1 MTGNILSIG
10 NGEII
15 LIVLALLLLCFFGGL
30 IFIVY
35 YLVKKSFVK
44 QPVIIPQNVEINFGA
59 TNQHDD
65 GSIHLRN
72 KEDDKIALPQQYE
85 IRYVFVNDIIR
96 CEADDNYTVFYLIE
110 DERILISRSL
120 KEYSDLL
127 KPYGFLRTHQSH
139 LVNPNF
145 VKSWLKEDGGVL
157 MLKNGDKIPVS
168 KPNRESVKAVLGK

>member
-1 MTGNILSIG
+1 MIGNILSIG
-10 NGEII
+10 NGEIV

-44 QPVIIPQNVEINFGA
+44 QQSIIPQNVEINFEA
-59 TNQHDD
+59 TKQHDD
-65 GSIHLRN
+65 GSIHLKN
-72 KEDDKIALPQQYE
+72 NDDDKIALPQQYE

-120 KEYSDLL
+120 KEYSELL

-139 LVNPNF
+139 LVNPKF

-157 MLKNGDKIPVS
+157 MLKNGEKIPVS
-168 KPNRESVKAVLGK
+168 KPNRDSVKAVLGK